1 MFGCLC
7 ILENDLGWV
16 ASMAM
21 TFRVDGDVLLG
32 EALWHSDMLYPYPLH
47 SATKTL
53 ETSRFAAKIT
63 VKTSSLA
70 APRGLKLFRK
80 LIFNLSG
87 SSLQKF
93 NRVSHYLT

>member
-32 EALWHSDMLYPYPLH
+32 EALWHSDMKPGDWL
-47 SATKTL
+47 
-53 ETSRFAAKIT
+53 SRQFLL
-63 VKTSSLA
+63 S
-70 APRGLKLFRK
+70 
-80 LIFNLSG
+80 FN
-87 SSLQKF
+87 
-93 NRVSHYLT
+93 